1 MRIRTRLATPRGQEP
16 EPIGRRVGGP
26 RELYSR
32 GFAVPTEPGFPSR
45 WAWFWAGLLAAL
57 LVVAL
62 IYLVSQV
69 AGVEE
74 QDPSVG
80 EIPSESAAADV

>member
-16 EPIGRRVGGP
+16 ETVGRRVGGP

-32 GFAVPTEPGFPSR
+32 GFAMPAEPRFRTR
-45 WAWFWAGLLAAL
+45 WAWFSAGLLAAL

-62 IYLVSQV
+62 TYLLSQV

-74 QDPSVG
+74 QDPSLG
-80 EIPSESAAADV
+80 GNPSESAVADE

>member
-16 EPIGRRVGGP
+16 EATGRRVGGA

-32 GFAVPTEPGFPSR
+32 GFAVPTEPAFPSR
-45 WAWFWAGLLAAL
+45 WAWFSAGLLATL

-74 QDPSVG
+74 QDPSLG
-80 EIPSESAAADV
+80 EIPSESAVADE